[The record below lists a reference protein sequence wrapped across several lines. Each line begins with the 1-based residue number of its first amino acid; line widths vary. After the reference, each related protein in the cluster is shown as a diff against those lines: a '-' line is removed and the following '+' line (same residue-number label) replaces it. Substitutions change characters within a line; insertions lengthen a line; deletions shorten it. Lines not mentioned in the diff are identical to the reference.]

1 MTKAKIP
8 LVLCAGAALGIA
20 LMLSC
25 GHSPQTADAADVCNC
40 PAAEPPL
47 DGRIVTANAGST
59 VPAQDLTTIVARC
72 PTGATIVLGGSCRL
86 ATTQRGVNL
95 QESGIHTP
103 SDGAGW
109 DCIWDNT
116 TGSQVSGTATAI
128 CLKPAP

>member
-1 MTKAKIP
+1 MTKSQVP

-47 DGRIVTANAGST
+47 DGRIVTGT
-59 VPAQDLTTIVARC
+59 TTTPVPEQALTSFSARC

-95 QESGIHTP
+95 QESGIHNPT
-103 SDGAGW
+103 DGAAW
-109 DCIWDNT
+109 DCVWDNT
-116 TGSQVSGTATAI
+116 TGSQMTATATVT